1 VAFSLFFVDFD
12 EKRHVHWVRLALIM
26 NLRMVNMPL
35 NGIKALIASSFVLF
49 LVGCQTSPS
58 VSAKDELTFVDSQS
72 FDESMA
78 ASLRSNKS
86 PVTIDF
92 YSPVAP
98 NAIPPRIDKW
108 MAMAQKSGG
117 KISVTQPEG
126 EPTPKSPM
134 LLLGL
139 FTGLWEVIGKL
150 SKEKTSYSMEDSVKN
165 RNVNI
170 SLARNPQGNLYVNK
184 IIFEPI
190 TAK

>member
-1 VAFSLFFVDFD
+1 MLSKLRSYLVVSTSLI
-12 EKRHVHWVRLALIM
+12 L
-26 NLRMVNMPL
+26 
-35 NGIKALIASSFVLF
+35 VL
-49 LVGCQTSPS
+49 GCQS
-58 VSAKDELTFVDSQS
+58 VDLAQPKDNLTFVDSQS
-72 FDESMA
+72 FDESMT
-78 ASLRSNKS
+78 ASLTSNKT

-92 YSPVAP
+92 YSPITP

-117 KISVTQPEG
+117 KISVNQPEG
-126 EPTPKSPM
+126 EPTPKNPM

-139 FTGLWEVIGKL
+139 FTGLWEVISKL
-150 SKEKTSYSMEDSVKN
+150 TKEKSSYSMEDSVKN

-190 TAK
+190 TGK

>member
-1 VAFSLFFVDFD
+1 MLRIVDFD
-12 EKRHVHWVRLALIM
+12 EKSHVHWVRLVLIM
-26 NLRMVNMPL
+26 NLRMVNMPFH
-35 NGIKALIASSFVLF
+35 GIKALIATSFVHF
-49 LVGCQTSPS
+49 LVGCQSSPS
-58 VSAKDELTFVDSQS
+58 APPKDALTFVDSQS

-92 YSPVAP
+92 YSPVTP

-117 KISVTQPEG
+117 TISVTQPEG
-126 EPTPKSPM
+126 EPTPKNPM

-150 SKEKTSYSMEDSVKN
+150 SKEKNSYSIEDSVKN

-190 TAK
+190 KAK

>member
-1 VAFSLFFVDFD
+1 MLIKKTKVLLLASL
-12 EKRHVHWVRLALIM
+12 
-26 NLRMVNMPL
+26 
-35 NGIKALIASSFVLF
+35 VLF
-49 LVGCQTSPS
+49 LMGCQSTPSSP
-58 VSAKDELTFVDSQS
+58 AKDKLTFVDSQS

-78 ASLRSNKS
+78 ASLTSNKT

-92 YSPVAP
+92 YSPITP

-126 EPTPKSPM
+126 EPTPKNPM

-150 SKEKTSYSMEDSVKN
+150 TKEKSAYSMEDSVKN

-184 IIFEPI
+184 IIFESI
-190 TAK
+190 AGK

>member
-1 VAFSLFFVDFD
+1 MLSKLRSYLVVSTSLI
-12 EKRHVHWVRLALIM
+12 L
-26 NLRMVNMPL
+26 
-35 NGIKALIASSFVLF
+35 VL
-49 LVGCQTSPS
+49 GCQS
-58 VSAKDELTFVDSQS
+58 VDLAQPKDNLTFVDSQS
-72 FDESMA
+72 FDESMT
-78 ASLRSNKS
+78 ASLTSNKT
-86 PVTIDF
+86 PVTVDF
-92 YSPVAP
+92 YSPITP

-126 EPTPKSPM
+126 EPTPKNPM

-139 FTGLWEVIGKL
+139 FTGLWEVISKL
-150 SKEKTSYSMEDSVKN
+150 TKEKSSYSMEDSVKN

-190 TAK
+190 TGK

>member
-1 VAFSLFFVDFD
+1 MSTS
-12 EKRHVHWVRLALIM
+12 K
-26 NLRMVNMPL
+26 
-35 NGIKALIASSFVLF
+35 IKALLAVSCILF
-49 LVGCQTSPS
+49 LMGCQSTPSSP
-58 VSAKDELTFVDSQS
+58 AKDTLTFVDSQS

-78 ASLRSNKS
+78 ASLTTNKS

-92 YSPVAP
+92 YSPITP

-126 EPTPKSPM
+126 EPTPKNPM

-150 SKEKTSYSMEDSVKN
+150 SKEKDSYSMEDSVKN

-170 SLARNPQGNLYVNK
+170 GLARNAQGNLYVNK

>member
-1 VAFSLFFVDFD
+1 MLSKLRSYLVVSTSLI
-12 EKRHVHWVRLALIM
+12 L
-26 NLRMVNMPL
+26 
-35 NGIKALIASSFVLF
+35 VL
-49 LVGCQTSPS
+49 GCQS
-58 VSAKDELTFVDSQS
+58 VDLAQPKDNLTFVDSQS

-78 ASLRSNKS
+78 ASLTSNKT

-92 YSPVAP
+92 YSPITP

-126 EPTPKSPM
+126 EPTPKNPM

-139 FTGLWEVIGKL
+139 FTGLWEVISKL
-150 SKEKTSYSMEDSVKN
+150 TKEKSSYSMEDSVKN

-190 TAK
+190 TGK

>member
-1 VAFSLFFVDFD
+1 
-12 EKRHVHWVRLALIM
+12 M
-26 NLRMVNMPL
+26 NLRMVNMSFHR
-35 NGIKALIASSFVLF
+35 IKALIASCFVLF
-49 LVGCQTSPS
+49 IVGCQTSPS
-58 VSAKDELTFVDSQS
+58 TPAKNELTFVDSQS
-72 FDESMA
+72 FDESLT
-78 ASLRSNKS
+78 ASLASNKS

-92 YSPVAP
+92 YSPVTP

-126 EPTPKSPM
+126 EPTPKNPM

-139 FTGLWEVIGKL
+139 FTGLWEVIGKF
-150 SKEKTSYSMEDSVKN
+150 SKEKNSYSMEDSVKN

-190 TAK
+190 APK